1 MTMTME
7 ATEANLVP
15 QSIES
20 KIEQTKE
27 EPEDESEPIQSDSDG
42 LSTEPESPADNDN
55 DGLCDRDENEI
66 PGGDSNADLH
76 ALLAYSRSRLEK
88 LAVHQAPVLPMG
100 GDEPAEVTDDDEVEV
115 PRERTDCDAAA
126 DHTTIRPDDF
136 ADEQLEIA
144 KAKVKEA
151 EAKAAADDEEMEALR
166 IAEAKLRSAQ
176 AQAEADARIADAESR
191 ADPAHLLQLA
201 EHKVKEAEKMAR
213 KDEEETGITILK
225 PTISTSKRSEA
236 NSELWAL
243 LNYSKVRLET
253 GATPQLG
260 KKANS
265 TRGDDASVSSKGTK
279 ISVSS
284 KASKRSSTSGSK
296 APVSVVGASNNSV
309 QNEEECLE
317 KIEGEQAPFP
327 DVTGDDA
334 SVEGSVSG
342 DDDQE
347 SIRNESD
354 KEDDSDSEE
363 ESGEEEAL
371 PSFLKDDDDED
382 FDPAEAKRLYEE
394 AKFKA
399 ASILSVADD
408 KLTDVQMLQAMAI
421 AEEAAKNG
429 DEKFSTKRS
438 LFRLNE
444 AKLEDLKSF
453 LDFGGINKGEA
464 AEENTTEPKRERE
477 QVGWGIGR
485 GRFIK
490 KLGAAFQDLKERCD
504 EIDERKQQE
513 RKGRPSN
520 TQMINA
526 AFDDLKKQI
535 DEYEKIVKSKK

>member
-1 MTMTME
+1 M
-7 ATEANLVP
+7 
-15 QSIES
+15 
-20 KIEQTKE
+20 
-27 EPEDESEPIQSDSDG
+27 QSDSDG
-42 LSTEPESPADNDN
+42 LSTEPDSPVDNDYEC
-55 DGLCDRDENEI
+55 GRDREEDEI

-76 ALLAYSRSRLEK
+76 ALLAYSKSRLEK
-88 LAVHQAPVLPMG
+88 QAVQQDPALPLG
-100 GDEPAEVTDDDEVEV
+100 DDEPAEVTDDDEVE
-115 PRERTDCDAAA
+115 EAFECTDFNSAA
-126 DHTTIRPDDF
+126 DHTVIHR
-136 ADEQLEIA
+136 ADSAHDQLEIA

-176 AQAEADARIADAESR
+176 AQAEADARIADAETR

-201 EHKVKEAEKMAR
+201 EQKVKEAEKKAR
-213 KDEEETGITILK
+213 KDEEETGVAVLK
-225 PTISTSKRSEA
+225 PTVSTSKRSEA

-260 KKANS
+260 KKTSS
-265 TRGDDASVSSKGTK
+265 TRGDDVSVSSKGTK

-284 KASKRSSTSGSK
+284 KASKRSSASGSK
-296 APVSVVGASNNSV
+296 APISVVGASSNSV
-309 QNEEECLE
+309 KNEEESLE
-317 KIEGEQAPFP
+317 KVLGEQAPFP

-342 DDDQE
+342 DDEQE
-347 SIRNESD
+347 SLPNDSD
-354 KEDDSDSEE
+354 REVDSDSEA
-363 ESGEEEAL
+363 SEEEEEEEDEL
-371 PSFLKDDDDED
+371 PSFLKDDDDEEE

-399 ASILSVADD
+399 ASILSVSEE

-453 LDFGGINKGEA
+453 LDFNVMNKGEA
-464 AEENTTEPKRERE
+464 AAETTPEQKKERE
-477 QVGWGIGR
+477 HGWGIGK
-485 GRFIK
+485 GRLMK

-520 TQMINA
+520 SQMINA

-535 DEYEKIVKSKK
+535 DEYERIVKSKK